1 MFYVFQSR
9 GKKGASLV
17 VMTKGENKR
26 TVTDKW
32 KLLRMYYTLEYSDWK
47 LHSLQFYEHLI
58 NGVEYVTTLFSCR
71 YGKGRICNS

>member
-26 TVTDKW
+26 TVTDK
-32 KLLRMYYTLEYSDWK
+32 
-47 LHSLQFYEHLI
+47 
-58 NGVEYVTTLFSCR
+58 
-71 YGKGRICNS
+71 